1 LNHLSPPR
9 LIARLEL
16 GGFSDPTALN
26 AVARPTGP
34 LSTPL
39 TQSKKA
45 LHILGVR
52 VEARFGK
59 KNYSRLDFVKVA
71 GLGSAG
77 TADLKESALVS
88 VQMVPGDKDSI
99 RMELGAYIGV
109 FLFTYADLVD
119 VTESV
124 FGLMRALPRGILIFA
139 PASKMKVVVRHLED
153 EELDVE
159 LQQASG
165 RRAGRIVP
173 DVGASARVIVEY
185 VSRFA
190 RAKLIP
196 IVTFVGE
203 GLADIFPQKRS
214 SKRRGQ
220 PTPLLEE

>member
-1 LNHLSPPR
+1 
-9 LIARLEL
+9 
-16 GGFSDPTALN
+16 
-26 AVARPTGP
+26 

-39 TQSKKA
+39 TQSKSA
-45 LHILGVR
+45 IRILGMR
-52 VEARFGK
+52 VEGRFGK

-71 GLGSAG
+71 GLGSAAA
-77 TADLKESALVS
+77 ADLKEAALVA

-99 RMELGAYIGV
+99 QMELGAYIGV

-124 FGLMRALPRGILIFA
+124 FGLMRSLPKGILIFA
-139 PASKMKVVVRHLED
+139 PASKMKVVARHLED

-165 RRAGRIVP
+165 RREGKLVP
-173 DVGASARVIVEY
+173 DIGASALVIVEY

-203 GLADIFPQKRS
+203 GLADIFSQQRNL
-214 SKRRGQ
+214 KRRGL
-220 PTPLLEE
+220 PARVFDY